1 MSSSDIYRELIL
13 DYYRNPRNFGK
24 LDPHDIDAKDSN
36 PLCGDEVEIQIQVSK
51 DGKMEDIRFLGKGCA
66 ISQASASMLTELA
79 KGKPLEWTKDL
90 SKEDILKML
99 GTSDLGP
106 ARIKC
111 ALLSMKVLKSGVYT
125 YLGAKPEEETGSQ
138 DIDH

>member
-1 MSSSDIYRELIL
+1 MSSDFYRELIL

-36 PLCGDEVEIQIQVSK
+36 PLCGDEVEIQVRLSTDK
-51 DGKMEDIRFLGKGCA
+51 GKIEEIKFIGKGCA
-66 ISQASASMLTELA
+66 ISQASASMLTEMA
-79 KGKPLEWTKDL
+79 KGKDLEWVKSL
-90 SKEDILKML
+90 SRNDIQEML

-111 ALLSMKVLKSGVYT
+111 AMLSVKVLKTGVYG
-125 YLGAKPEEETGSQ
+125 YMG
-138 DIDH
+138 DHYQEPSE